1 MLHFLTGAELKN
13 TPTLRDSMFM
23 DRKQQFI
30 DRLGWGLTC
39 TDEQFEV
46 DQYDRDD
53 SCYVICSDGCNRH
66 LGSMRLLPT
75 NLPNMIQEHFSYVI
89 PGISFSSDR
98 IWECTRLCAA
108 SGASPRVAY
117 SILAGAAKFMSSF
130 EINAFLGLFD
140 KRMHRAYRRLGA
152 SPMVIGSSTSD
163 DGIVSIGLWHFEKT
177 IYERLVKMSAYS
189 KDEIDSMFK
198 DRSLSGA
205 TPLTDESL
213 PSRSRERELDEL
225 VA

>member
-1 MLHFLTGAELKN
+1 MLHFLTGEELKN
-13 TPTLRDSMFM
+13 KPDLRDSMFM
-23 DRKQQFI
+23 DRKKQFV
-30 DRLGWGLTC
+30 DRLGWSLTC
-39 TDEQFEV
+39 TNEQFEV

-53 SCYVICSDGCNRH
+53 SCYVICSDSHNRH

-98 IWECTRLCAA
+98 IWECTRLCTT

-117 SILAGAAKFMSSF
+117 SILAGAAKFMRSF

-152 SPMVIGSSTSD
+152 TPMVIGSSTSD
-163 DGIVSIGLWHFEKT
+163 EGIVSIGLWQFERT
-177 IYERLVKMSAYS
+177 TYENLVKMSAYNNG
-189 KDEIDSMFK
+189 EINNMFK

-205 TPLTDESL
+205 TSIIDKRL
-213 PSRSRERELDEL
+213 PSRAPERELDEL